1 MQRSRNSL
9 AFPKSTGLT
18 LVYYPSP
25 PPCQGFFWGCHLRI
39 KSGLFFKDLKF
50 KSGHLRTHNLKPKG
64 GFRLWYSYTKNSQTA
79 RSKKNLVR
87 FAHNWNIGIL
97 ELWNNGLWENGK
109 MGELVLDKVRDW
121 QNSS

>member
-1 MQRSRNSL
+1 MDSEVIHIPNL
-9 AFPKSTGLT
+9 ARETELQPANLANQGKTTKETAGLMDLSTDPAL
-18 LVYYPSP
+18 Y
-25 PPCQGFFWGCHLRI
+25 Q
-39 KSGLFFKDLKF
+39 
-50 KSGHLRTHNLKPKG
+50 
-64 GFRLWYSYTKNSQTA
+64 
-79 RSKKNLVR
+79 NLVR